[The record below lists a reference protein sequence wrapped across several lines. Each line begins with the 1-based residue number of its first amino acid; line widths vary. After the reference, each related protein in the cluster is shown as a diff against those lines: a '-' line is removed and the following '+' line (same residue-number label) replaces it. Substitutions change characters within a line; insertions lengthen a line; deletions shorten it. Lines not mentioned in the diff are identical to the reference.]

1 MKKWHI
7 PLSKKWK
14 LKKNGEKV
22 TKISWKS
29 LTEMTHTTVVI
40 APWQTQLPAML
51 PGIVTR
57 KKNNSSWQFYH
68 AELLSR
74 RRSCWNTDFH
84 AKACKKARPKIEFS
98 EKEQQCTEMYKTE
111 RQRVFVIFLND
122 NSEFHNFRIIL
133 KAVPLMNW
141 MYNGTLSKAHSI
153 AWNIQYYFTIG
164 WPEDLPKRSIFNEL
178 ARLAGLLYS

>member
-1 MKKWHI
+1 
-7 PLSKKWK
+7 
-14 LKKNGEKV
+14 
-22 TKISWKS
+22 
-29 LTEMTHTTVVI
+29 MTNAAASYAARYSH
-40 APWQTQLPAML
+40 A
-51 PGIVTR
+51 G

-133 KAVPLMNW
+133 KAVLWWTECTTAPCLKHTQSLETYNITLQSDGLKICPKGQYSTNLLGWQVCSIRKRRLNKKSKNW
-141 MYNGTLSKAHSI
+141 KQN
-153 AWNIQYYFTIG
+153 TIYLRYG
-164 WPEDLPKRSIFNEL
+164 
-178 ARLAGLLYS
+178 